1 MYPAEL
7 RGDGFPERSASGIRA
22 CYHDEAIS
30 SPTFP
35 ALTSDDQRAVVDALK
50 SALQA

>member
-1 MYPAEL
+1 MHQPYFEAL
-7 RGDGFPERSASGIRA
+7 GFRKGQFPESER
-22 CYHDEAIS
+22 YYDEAIS
-30 SPTFP
+30 LPIFP